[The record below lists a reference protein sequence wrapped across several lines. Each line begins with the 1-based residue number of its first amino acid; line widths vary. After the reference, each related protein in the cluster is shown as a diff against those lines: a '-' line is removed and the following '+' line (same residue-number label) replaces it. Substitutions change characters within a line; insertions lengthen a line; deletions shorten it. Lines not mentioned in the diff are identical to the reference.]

1 MNIEINALSEKSF
14 DKAIRK
20 IEDYAES
27 LEVKA
32 SLLCE
37 KLASIG
43 ATKVSMEYSRAFY
56 TGPTDISVSVEAI
69 SDTEYKIIA
78 AGETVLFVEFGAG
91 VTYGGGHPLNGEFGM
106 GPGTY
111 PGQKHAMD
119 PKGWW
124 LPKNKY
130 ASDGN
135 RHTYGNPPTMS
146 MYNTGKD
153 LRKEIL
159 RIAQE
164 VFKT

>member
-1 MNIEINALSEKSF
+1 MIVEVNVLSEKSV
-14 DKAIRK
+14 DQAIRK

-43 ATKVSMEYSRAFY
+43 ATRVSMEFSRAVY
-56 TGPTDISVSVEAI
+56 TGPSDITVSVEAK
-69 SDTEYKIIA
+69 SDTEYEIIA
-78 AGETVLFVEFGAG
+78 AGETVLLVEFGAG
-91 VTYGGGHPLNGEFGM
+91 VTYGGGHPLDGEFGM

-111 PGQKHAMD
+111 PNQKHAFD
-119 PKGWW
+119 PKGWYI
-124 LPKNKY
+124 PKAK
-130 ASDGN
+130 GGG
-135 RHTYGNPPTMS
+135 HTFGNPPSMA

-164 VFKT
+164 VFRT